1 MKNLQILILKSLITF
16 LLTILTLPSIAQ
28 PGNIA
33 RADSLF
39 KMKQYTQS
47 AGIYQS
53 VFQERKYTPAMLLK
67 MAYIEEGLG
76 KVGMTLYYLKLY
88 YLASRDPQAL
98 IKMDE
103 LATKYNVSGYA
114 LKEADRLGLWYEHN
128 KTTILLILIFFLL
141 LSCVWAIYLHKNKQ
155 RVAASA
161 WLTIVLTL
169 GVLIINNYEPP
180 HSVIVKNDHTY
191 LMSGPSAGAS
201 VVAVIPEGHQLKE
214 MGYEDVWVKV
224 KWMDQPAYVKADALL
239 EAIL

>member
-16 LLTILTLPSIAQ
+16 SLTAFASFSFAQ
-28 PGNIA
+28 SGKIA

-47 AGIYQS
+47 AELYQS
-53 VFQERKYTPAMLLK
+53 VFKEKIYTPAMLLK

-88 YLASRDPQAL
+88 YLASHDPQAL

-103 LATKYNVSGYA
+103 LATKYNVSGYT
-114 LKEADRLGLWYEHN
+114 LKEVDRLGLWYEHN
-128 KTTILLILIFFLL
+128 KTTILFILIFFLL
-141 LSCVWAIYLHKNKQ
+141 LSGMWAVYLHKKQQ
-155 RVAASA
+155 RVAVPAGLIIMLMA
-161 WLTIVLTL
+161 
-169 GVLIINNYEPP
+169 GVLVANNYELPP
-180 HSVIVKNDHTY
+180 SVIVKKDYTY
-191 LMSGPSAGAS
+191 LMSSPSAGAS
-201 VVAVIPEGHQLKE
+201 VVAVISEGHQLKK
-214 MGYEDVWVKV
+214 MGLEDVWVKV